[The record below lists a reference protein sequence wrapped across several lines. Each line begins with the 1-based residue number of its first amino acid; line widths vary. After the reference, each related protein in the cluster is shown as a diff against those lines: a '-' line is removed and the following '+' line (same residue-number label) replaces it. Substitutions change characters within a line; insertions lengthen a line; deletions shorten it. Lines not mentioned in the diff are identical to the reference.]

1 MRLLNRGLVFIRF
14 CTEESDRIQ
23 EVDFLIADGKR
34 VTPIEVKSSRS
45 SEHVSRDHIMRKYP
59 KMMNGPYVIHSKD
72 LEVRDGVTYI
82 PIYMTMLL

>member
-1 MRLLNRGLVFIRF
+1 MLNRGLVFIKF
-14 CTEESDRIQ
+14 YTEESDRIQ

-45 SEHVSRDHIMRKYP
+45 SEHVSLDRLMRKYP
-59 KMMNGPYVIHSKD
+59 KMMDGPYVIHSKD

-82 PIYMTMLL
+82 PIYMTMLI